1 MTRLEISETMNPTF
15 RQADRGERIGVAAEK
30 LFGPGDSVF
39 AVGSCFAQSVR
50 EALTES
56 GCRALPAYEDI
67 QLDPTRQMAGPL
79 RHINYY
85 TTFAIRQEFERML
98 STTEREP
105 YFVPIEPGQWRVAP
119 DEPWDALFQ
128 DPLRHGVVAA
138 SEEDIIDVMGK
149 VDTLTR
155 RAIEDASAYIITLG
169 MVESWIDSQTGIHM
183 WSSKVPNVA
192 PDRDRYRF
200 HMSDYG
206 ENYDNLAWI
215 CNALSERFGP
225 RPVIVTVSPVS
236 MLRTFTGKDIVV
248 ANNYGKSM
256 LRTVA
261 GALADDFDQ
270 VTYWP
275 SYEYGIAG
283 DHYEDDG
290 RHVDRDAVGRMID
303 VFLEAHA
310 GQRSLVD

>member
-1 MTRLEISETMNPTF
+1 MNPTF
-15 RQADRGERIGVAAEK
+15 RQADRGERIGVAPDQ

-56 GCRALPAYEDI
+56 GSKALPAYENI
-67 QLDPTRQMAGPL
+67 KLDPTRQMAGPL

-85 TTFAIRQEFERML
+85 TTFAIRQEFERVL
-98 STTEREP
+98 SSTPREP
-105 YFVPIEPGQWRVAP
+105 YFVPIAPGRWTVAP
-119 DEPWDALFQ
+119 DEFGSSGDFEPWDARFQ

-149 VDTLTR
+149 VDDLTR
-155 RAIEDASAYIITLG
+155 AAVEDASAYIITLG
-169 MVESWIDSQTGIHM
+169 MVESWIDSQTGMHM
-183 WSSKVPNVA
+183 WSSKVHNVA
-192 PDRDRYRF
+192 PDRDRYTF
-200 HMSDYG
+200 HMSNYQ

-215 CNALSERFGP
+215 CDTVADRFGD
-225 RPVIVTVSPVS
+225 RPIIVTVSPVS

-261 GALADDFDQ
+261 GALADDFDH

-283 DHYEDDG
+283 DHYEEDG
-290 RHVDRDAVGRMID
+290 RHVDRGAVGRMID

-310 GQRSLVD
+310 SQTTLAD